1 MNSQKPERHGI
12 DIIWQNQIDINCIN
26 SNIVENIHSQSYKLK
41 KKWVTGYQMLW
52 SDNDL

>member
-26 SNIVENIHSQSYKLK
+26 SNIVENIHSQSYKIK
-41 KKWVTGYQMLW
+41 KKMGDRI
-52 SDNDL
+52 SDALVW